1 MVWYGDVWYGNTK
14 ATTSCTILS
23 QTDARRCIYGRNID
37 NNMSPSC
44 IIMYHHIRDWIY
56 PMEQDHAATRL
67 LEYKFDR
74 MQPNNEADPHK
85 KMNSWCPLSPNLK
98 LRRNAVR
105 TNPLSCPFYCDSE
118 CYSIQSICIIYIY
131 TYKYINTPDDRCI
144 YSHTRIYIHE
154 RKHLSPVLQVVF
166 LSKNHYTSSPINA
179 PGLACSQRSPPCAA
193 KCNRQKPGWDRSPGL
208 DMGLAWEKS
217 DSYSGIWCW
226 NMMLAK
232 HI

>member
-1 MVWYGDVWYGNTK
+1 MPAVTKPEVATQCSPNKPLILPILLRFRMLLNTK
-14 ATTSCTILS
+14 
-23 QTDARRCIYGRNID
+23 Y
-37 NNMSPSC
+37 
-44 IIMYHHIRDWIY
+44 MY
-56 PMEQDHAATRL
+56 
-67 LEYKFDR
+67 
-74 MQPNNEADPHK
+74 N
-85 KMNSWCPLSPNLK
+85 
-98 LRRNAVR
+98 
-105 TNPLSCPFYCDSE
+105 
-118 CYSIQSICIIYIY
+118 IYIY